1 MKKNSEKYLFGF
13 ITHDSNV
20 KDIVHI
26 VEPYMIIEAEDDVQA
41 KVNYCTIHDI
51 ASHNTA
57 ELIAKK
63 SGSVWWKITK
73 YLSHEQTASIIEKL
87 ERNSSI

>member
-13 ITHDSNV
+13 ISHDSNV

-41 KVNYCTIHDI
+41 MVNYCTIHDI

-63 SGSVWWKITK
+63 S
-73 YLSHEQTASIIEKL
+73 IEKWDGKL
-87 ERNSSI
+87 PETYAGENILGLCKLK

>member
-13 ITHDSNV
+13 ITRDSNI

-41 KVNYCTIHDI
+41 MENY
-51 ASHNTA
+51 
-57 ELIAKK
+57 
-63 SGSVWWKITK
+63 
-73 YLSHEQTASIIEKL
+73 
-87 ERNSSI
+87 